1 MQRKGKVSTI
11 YFKSF
16 SQIRVHFQLK
26 DQANYIR
33 YNSSNIL
40 LYLIG
45 ATKAKNMW
53 RSNAAKDG
61 KNVNGTLR

>member
-1 MQRKGKVSTI
+1 MLFCNEFNATRGQGVDSLLKM
-11 YFKSF
+11 FF
-16 SQIRVHFQLK
+16 LQIWVHFHLK

-45 ATKAKNMW
+45 ATKAK
-53 RSNAAKDG
+53 KYV
-61 KNVNGTLR
+61 KV